1 MTSLQKIQKE
11 VQAMGTGSIL
21 RELEGGMRPGICE
34 SFDMRVAFT
43 DRNKVIDQLVEKRS
57 QELHMKTVLELKTG
71 ARV

>member
-11 VQAMGTGSIL
+11 VQAMSTGSIL
-21 RELEGGMRPGICE
+21 RELEGGMRPGLCE

-57 QELHMKTVLELKTG
+57 QDLHMNTILELKTG
-71 ARV
+71 VRL